1 LATFELDQFGPRI
14 SSIEKDNPMISFA
27 TTRTYPS
34 TSSEQNVKSLGGGV
48 GEIAAE
54 ARQRLAEAEAILKT
68 VVTNRPLLAV
78 GAALAAG
85 VILGWLIKR
94 R

>member
-1 LATFELDQFGPRI
+1 MI
-14 SSIEKDNPMISFA
+14 SST
-27 TTRTYPS
+27 TTRTDPS
-34 TSSEQNVKSLGGGV
+34 ASNGDNVTALIGSAGD
-48 GEIAAE
+48 IAAE
-54 ARQRLAEAEAILKT
+54 ARQRLAEAEEILKT

>member
-1 LATFELDQFGPRI
+1 
-14 SSIEKDNPMISFA
+14 MISFA
-27 TTRTYPS
+27 TTRTDPS
-34 TSSEQNVKSLGGGV
+34 PPNGENGTALIASA
-48 GEIAAE
+48 GEIAGE
-54 ARQRLAEAEAILKT
+54 ARRRLAAAEEILKT
-68 VVTNRPLLAV
+68 AVTNRPILAV

>member
-1 LATFELDQFGPRI
+1 
-14 SSIEKDNPMISFA
+14 MISFA
-27 TTRTYPS
+27 TTRTDASPPNN
-34 TSSEQNVKSLGGGV
+34 ENVTAAIGSV
-48 GEIAAE
+48 GEIAAG
-54 ARQRLAEAEAILKT
+54 ARQRLAEAEEILKT
-68 VVTNRPLLAV
+68 VVTNRPILAV